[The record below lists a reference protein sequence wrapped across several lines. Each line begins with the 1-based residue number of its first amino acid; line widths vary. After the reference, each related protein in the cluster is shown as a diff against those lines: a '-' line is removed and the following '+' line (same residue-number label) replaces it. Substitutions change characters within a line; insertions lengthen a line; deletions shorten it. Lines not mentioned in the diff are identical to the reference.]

1 MYQAINQQYLNKLQ
15 SLPLEVFKVRIQHQ
29 ADCSDQILVV
39 RSKKFQVQ
47 VYFLT
52 SQEDQHYFQEVHLLV
67 DQVEDCLV
75 ILLNLL
81 MHQQAVCLE
90 IHHKQV
96 MLQVAVYL
104 EVYQSL
110 NKSQNK
116 RLPNSRHFYNQEVYF
131 QAQHNKKNNKNQL
144 GHYLAEIQV
153 DYLVQ
158 HLKLQHQ
165 RQLVACFQ
173 VVRKNKV
180 DCSHHL
186 QLNHLYFQNQLSL

>member
-1 MYQAINQQYLNKLQ
+1 MYQAINQQYVNKLQ

-29 ADCSDQILVV
+29 ADRSDQILVV
-39 RSKKFQVQ
+39 RSKKLQVQ

-52 SQEDQHYFQEVHLLV
+52 NQEDQHYFQEVHLV

-75 ILLNLL
+75 ILLYLL
-81 MHQQAVCLE
+81 MHQQEVCLE

-96 MLQVAVYL
+96 MLQVADYL

-110 NKSQNK
+110 NKNQNK
-116 RLPNSRHFYNQEVYF
+116 RLPNSHHFYNQEDYF
-131 QAQHNKKNNKNQL
+131 QVQLNKKNNKNQL
-144 GHYLAEIQV
+144 EHYLAEIQV

-158 HLKLQHQ
+158 HPKLQHQ
-165 RQLVACFQ
+165 LVAYFQ

-186 QLNHLYFQNQLSL
+186 QLNQLYFQNQLSL

>member
-1 MYQAINQQYLNKLQ
+1 M
-15 SLPLEVFKVRIQHQ
+15 
-29 ADCSDQILVV
+29 
-39 RSKKFQVQ
+39 
-47 VYFLT
+47 
-52 SQEDQHYFQEVHLLV
+52 
-67 DQVEDCLV
+67 
-75 ILLNLL
+75 
-81 MHQQAVCLE
+81 E

-104 EVYQSL
+104 EVYQSF
-110 NKSQNK
+110 NKNQNK
-116 RLPNSRHFYNQEVYF
+116 RLPNSRHFYNQEDYF
-131 QAQHNKKNNKNQL
+131 QVQLNKKNNKNQL

-165 RQLVACFQ
+165 LVAYFQ

-186 QLNHLYFQNQLSL
+186 LLNRLYFQNQLNL